1 MEVSQFTDAASG
13 VRAVGTCRRPR
24 LFSSTC
30 NYLLLVFFPRACVP
44 SANPSACF
52 QSVCAISRACV
63 PSANP
68 SACFPERV
76 CPQQIPAR
84 AFQSVCAISRA
95 RVCHQQI
102 SACFQSVCALSKS
115 ARASQSVCLSE
126 RVPLRACASQSVCAI
141 SRACVSPQQSMC
153 VPSKSQ
159 RVSRARRVCPKKL
172 CLCVCARLCVCPKA
186 VISVCLQSVRSA
198 DQRRMEKSDV
208 VTRASSRVPSYST
221 RVPPSQFPSVGFVK

>member
-84 AFQSVCAISRA
+84 AFQSVCALSKSQRVLSRA
-95 RVCHQQI
+95 CVPSPERVCAI
-102 SACFQSVCALSKS
+102 SKS
-115 ARASQSVCLSE
+115 ARAFRACVPSANQRVPLRACASQSVCLSE
-126 RVPLRACASQSVCAI
+126 RVPLRACVPSAEHVCPL
-141 SRACVSPQQSMC
+141 SRACVSPANPSASPERVVCAPKSC
-153 VPSKSQ
+153 V
-159 RVSRARRVCPKKL
+159 
-172 CLCVCARLCVCPKA
+172 CVCAHVCVCAPKL
-186 VISVCLQSVRSA
+186 SSA
-198 DQRRMEKSDV
+198 CAS
-208 VTRASSRVPSYST
+208 RA
-221 RVPPSQFPSVGFVK
+221 